1 MDDQLTEETT
11 AADPAYV
18 NTLFVR
24 GESGTEFEVATQDEK
39 DYFEMNLVKYKSEF
53 HFENVSDLQDVDRL
67 LGLELLSY
75 RYTAWLVKGSDYD
88 GLQFSEKDVRDHKQ
102 KVDTEIRLLKKNMG
116 MDRKGRVESEA
127 ESVSEYLRN
136 LLRRAGEFGVHRDT
150 QVAKALDLFN
160 DLKTMIGLH
169 DRTDEE
175 EQRHLGVT
183 ETQIIEWIRSEAIPE
198 YDAVDDAFRK
208 NQRMWIKDVS

>member
-1 MDDQLTEETT
+1 MAE
-11 AADPAYV
+11 DPAYV

-24 GESGTEFEVATQDEK
+24 GSSGTEFEVLNKEEK
-39 DYFEMNLVKYKSEF
+39 DYFEMNLKKYKEEYR
-53 HFENVSDLQDVDRL
+53 FENVSDLADVDRM

-75 RYTAWLVKGSDYD
+75 RYTAWLIKGSDYD
-88 GLQFSEKDVRDHKQ
+88 NLQFSEKDIRDHKQ

-116 MDRKGRVESEA
+116 MDRRGRVESEA

-150 QVAKALDLFN
+150 QIAKALDLFN

-169 DRTDEE
+169 DRTDTEE
-175 EQRHLGVT
+175 RLHLGV
-183 ETQIIEWIRSEAIPE
+183 EEHQIIEWIRNSAIPE
-198 YDAVDDAFRK
+198 YDAIDDAFRK
-208 NQRMWIKDVS
+208 NQRSWIKDV

>member
-1 MDDQLTEETT
+1 M
-11 AADPAYV
+11 
-18 NTLFVR
+18 
-24 GESGTEFEVATQDEK
+24 
-39 DYFEMNLVKYKSEF
+39 
-53 HFENVSDLQDVDRL
+53 
-67 LGLELLSY
+67 
-75 RYTAWLVKGSDYD
+75 KGSDYE
-88 GLQFSEKDVRDHKQ
+88 GLQFSEKDIRDHKQ

-136 LLRRAGEFGVHRDT
+136 LLRRAGEFGVHRDN
-150 QVAKALDLFN
+150 QIAVALDLFN

-175 EQRHLGVT
+175 ERRHLGVDV
-183 ETQIIEWIRSEAIPE
+183 EQIVEWIRNEAIPQ
-198 YDAVDDAFRK
+198 YDAIDDEFRV

>member
-1 MDDQLTEETT
+1 MS
-11 AADPAYV
+11 DPAYT

-24 GESGTEFEVATQDEK
+24 GESGTEFEVLTKDEK
-39 DYFEMNLVKYKSEF
+39 DYFEMNLAKYKSEYR
-53 HFENVSDLQDVDRL
+53 FENVSDLADVDRM

-75 RYTAWLVKGSDYD
+75 RYTAWLIKGFDYF
-88 GLQFSEKDVRDHKQ
+88 GLQFSEKDIRDHKQ

-150 QVAKALDLFN
+150 QIAKALDLFN

-175 EQRHLGVT
+175 ERRHLGV
-183 ETQIIEWIRSEAIPE
+183 EESQIVEWIRNEAIPE
-198 YDAVDDAFRK
+198 YDAIDDEFRI
-208 NQRMWIKDVS
+208 NQRTWIKDVS

>member
-1 MDDQLTEETT
+1 MAE
-11 AADPAYV
+11 DPAYV

-24 GESGTEFEVATQDEK
+24 GESGTEFEVLNKEEK
-39 DYFEMNLVKYKSEF
+39 DFFNTNLEKYKEQYR
-53 HFENVSDLQDVDRL
+53 FENVSDLADVDRM

-75 RYTAWLVKGSDYD
+75 RYTAWLIKGSDYD
-88 GLQFSEKDVRDHKQ
+88 NLQFSEKDIRDHKQ

-116 MDRKGRVESEA
+116 MDRRGRVESEA

-150 QVAKALDLFN
+150 QIAKALDLFN

-169 DRTDEE
+169 DRTDTEE
-175 EQRHLGVT
+175 RLHLGV
-183 ETQIIEWIRSEAIPE
+183 EEHQIIEWIRNQAIPE
-198 YDAVDDAFRK
+198 YDDIDDAFRK
-208 NQRMWIKDVS
+208 NQRSWIKDVS

>member
-1 MDDQLTEETT
+1 MPEE
-11 AADPAYV
+11 PAYV

-24 GESGTEFEVATQDEK
+24 GSSGTEFEVLNTEEK
-39 DYFEMNLVKYKSEF
+39 NYFEMNLKKYKEEYR
-53 HFENVSDLQDVDRL
+53 FENVSDLADVDRM

-75 RYTAWLVKGSDYD
+75 RYTAWLIKGSDYD
-88 GLQFSEKDVRDHKQ
+88 NLQFSEKDIRDHKQ

-116 MDRKGRVESEA
+116 MDRRGRVESEA

-150 QVAKALDLFN
+150 QIAKALDLFN

-169 DRTDEE
+169 DRTDTEE
-175 EQRHLGVT
+175 RLHLGV
-183 ETQIIEWIRSEAIPE
+183 EEHQIIEWIRNSAIPE
-198 YDAVDDAFRK
+198 YDAIDDAFRK
-208 NQRMWIKDVS
+208 NQRSWIKDV

>member
-1 MDDQLTEETT
+1 MAE
-11 AADPAYV
+11 DPAYV

-24 GESGTEFEVATQDEK
+24 GESGTEFEVLNKEEK
-39 DYFEMNLVKYKSEF
+39 DFFEMNLKKYKEQYR
-53 HFENVSDLQDVDRL
+53 FENVSDLADVDRM

-75 RYTAWLVKGSDYD
+75 RYTAWLIKGSDYD
-88 GLQFSEKDVRDHKQ
+88 NLQFSEKDIRDHKQ

-116 MDRKGRVESEA
+116 MDRRGRVESEA

-150 QVAKALDLFN
+150 QIAKALDLFN

-169 DRTDEE
+169 DRTDTEE
-175 EQRHLGVT
+175 RLHLGV
-183 ETQIIEWIRSEAIPE
+183 EDHQIIEWVRNSAIPE
-198 YDAVDDAFRK
+198 YDAIDDAFRK
-208 NQRMWIKDVS
+208 NQRSWIKDVS

>member
-1 MDDQLTEETT
+1 MAE
-11 AADPAYV
+11 DPAFV

-24 GESGTEFEVATQDEK
+24 GESGTEFEVLNQDEK
-39 DYFEMNLVKYKSEF
+39 NFFEMNLVKYKTEYR
-53 HFENVSDLQDVDRL
+53 FENVSDLADVDRM

-75 RYTAWLVKGSDYD
+75 RYTAWLIKGLDYD

-136 LLRRAGEFGVHRDT
+136 LLRRAGEFGVHRDE
-150 QVAKALDLFN
+150 QIAKALDLFN

-169 DRTDEE
+169 DRTDTEE
-175 EQRHLGVT
+175 RLHLGV
-183 ETQIIEWIRSEAIPE
+183 EEHQIIEWIRNQAIPE
-198 YDAVDDAFRK
+198 YDAIDDAFRK
-208 NQRMWIKDVS
+208 NQRSWIKDVS